1 MSNSAASMPLQS
13 KVSVTLLFAIAAFIG
28 LSYLIL
34 RVLIAPA
41 FDDLEMRAA
50 HSDLVRAEQA
60 IQTDIDNL
68 EAVTA
73 DWAPW
78 DDIHD
83 YVRGANPG
91 FRKSNL
97 DRPTLTNLGLDFMAV
112 YALGDERLWAQ
123 LLYEGT
129 ERPVAEL
136 GVFERGDPRSS
147 MLTSHPYVDSQTV
160 GIVLTDLGPALISS
174 KPILR
179 SDDSGPLAG
188 ALIMGQ
194 FLDDARIARMRSRT
208 EVDMRWQLL
217 QGQTEYE
224 NGHIFAAGQ
233 RSIEGSTVLTDIYGQ
248 PLLALRTET
257 PRDISDLGSQSL
269 RAALLSLAVAGI
281 LLTIIIW
288 FLLQHVILK
297 PVEVLAAHMDAIRRS
312 GDLSKNLDLQRNDEI
327 GRLAGRFDDL
337 TAEVHNAR
345 RALLDQSFKA
355 GKADTVAEVL
365 HNIRNA
371 MTPMINGI
379 DRLAK
384 ALRVSSGVRVAEATE
399 QLADEECPPERREK
413 LLQYIE
419 AAFRHIED
427 VDAEAAEE
435 LRIVT
440 SQARQIEGILSD
452 QERFANTPP
461 VVESV
466 PVEDVVDEASHVIP
480 KAAEGAV
487 SLASDPG
494 IGRYRV
500 QAHRVGLLQVMG
512 NLMLNAYEAIMRNGD
527 GDGSIE
533 LTASEELLD
542 DQAMVRV
549 TVRDNGCGFDSD
561 TSKRIFQRGY
571 SSKEEGDYTGLGLH
585 WCANAIAGM
594 GGRIVAESDGVGRG
608 AEFHVLLPA
617 AQGGG

>member
-1 MSNSAASMPLQS
+1 MPLQS
-13 KVSVTLLFAIAAFIG
+13 KVSLTLLLAIAAFIG
-28 LSYLIL
+28 LCYLIL
-34 RVLIAPA
+34 RILISPA
-41 FDDLEMRAA
+41 FEDLEMQAA

-68 EAVTA
+68 VAVTA

-83 YVRGANPG
+83 YVRGVNPG
-91 FRKSNL
+91 FFRSNL
-97 DRPTLTNLGLDFMAV
+97 ARPTLTNLGLDFMAV
-112 YALGDERLWAQ
+112 YAEGDERQWAQ
-123 LLYEGT
+123 FLYEGS
-129 ERPVAEL
+129 ERPVADL
-136 GVFERGDPRSS
+136 GVLEATDPRSRA
-147 MLTSHPYVDSQTV
+147 LTSHLSPADETI
-160 GIVLTDLGPALISS
+160 GIILTDFGPALISS

-179 SDDSGPLAG
+179 SDNTGPVAG
-188 ALIMGQ
+188 AVIMGQ
-194 FLDDARIARMRSRT
+194 FLDATRMARMRART
-208 EVDMRWQLL
+208 EVDMRWHVAQDQLAVDSAHSFDA
-217 QGQTEYE
+217 GESSIS
-224 NGHIFAAGQ
+224 GH
-233 RSIEGSTVLTDIYGQ
+233 TTLPDIYGNPMLILQ
-248 PLLALRTET
+248 TET
-257 PRDISDLGSQSL
+257 ARNISNLGSQSV
-269 RAALLSLAVAGI
+269 RAALLSLVTAGI
-281 LLTIIIW
+281 LLMIIIW
-288 FLLQHVILK
+288 YLLQYVIVK
-297 PVEVLAAHMDAIRRS
+297 PVESLATHMDEIRRS
-312 GDLSKNLDLQRNDEI
+312 GDLLKNLELTRNDEI
-327 GRLAGRFDDL
+327 GRLARQFDEL
-337 TAEVHNAR
+337 TVEVYGAR

-355 GKADTVAEVL
+355 GKADTAAEVL

-371 MTPMINGI
+371 MTPMINGL

-384 ALRVSSGVRVAEATE
+384 SLRVSSGVRVAEATE
-399 QLADEECPPERREK
+399 QLADETCPVERRGK
-413 LLQYIE
+413 LLQYID
-419 AAFRHIED
+419 AAFSHIED

-466 PVEDVVDEASHVIP
+466 PVDLVVDEASHVIP
-480 KAAEGAV
+480 KAAEGSV
-487 SLASDPG
+487 SLASDLG
-494 IGRYRV
+494 SGHLQV
-500 QAHRVGLLQVMG
+500 KAHRVGLLQVMG

-527 GDGSIE
+527 GNGRIM

-549 TVRDNGCGFDSD
+549 TIRDNGCGFDAD

-571 SSKEEGDYTGLGLH
+571 SSKEEGEFTGLGLH

-594 GGRIVAESDGVGRG
+594 GGRISAASDGVGQG

>member
-1 MSNSAASMPLQS
+1 MPLQS
-13 KVSVTLLFAIAAFIG
+13 RVSLTLLVAIAAFIG

-34 RVLIAPA
+34 RLLVSPA

-60 IQTDIDNL
+60 IQSDIENL
-68 EAVTA
+68 EAIMA

-83 YVRGANPG
+83 YVRGVNPG

-97 DRPTLTNLGLDFMAV
+97 VPATLTNLGIDFLAV
-112 YALGDERLWAQ
+112 HAGGDARQWALLF
-123 LLYEGT
+123 YEGT
-129 ERPVAEL
+129 EQPIADL
-136 GVFERGDPRSS
+136 GVLERHDSRSS
-147 MLTSHPYVDSQTV
+147 ILTSHPTLDSEIA

-174 KPILR
+174 RPILR
-179 SDDSGPLAG
+179 TDDSGPIAG

-194 FLDDARIARMRSRT
+194 FLDAARVAKMRART
-208 EVDMRWQLL
+208 EVDMRWRVAN
-217 QGQTEYE
+217 GQTASEGE
-224 NGHIFAAGQ
+224 RSFDAGE
-233 RSIEGSTVLTDIYGQ
+233 RSVSGTMTLADIYGE
-248 PLLALRTET
+248 PLLVLQTET
-257 PRDISDLGSQSL
+257 SRDVSDLGSQSV
-269 RAALLSLAVAGI
+269 RAALLSLTTAGI
-281 LLTIIIW
+281 LLTVVVW
-288 FLLQHVILK
+288 FLLHYGILK
-297 PVEVLAAHMDAIRRS
+297 PVAALKAHMDEIRRS
-312 GDLSKNLDLQRNDEI
+312 GDLSRNLELTRNDEI
-327 GRLAGRFDDL
+327 GRLAQQFDEL
-337 TAEVHNAR
+337 TAEVHDAR
-345 RALLDQSFKA
+345 KALLEQSFKA
-355 GKADTVAEVL
+355 GKADTAAEVL

-371 MTPMINGI
+371 MTPMINGL

-384 ALRVSSGVRVAEATE
+384 SLRVSSGVRVVEATE
-399 QLADEECPPERREK
+399 QLADEACPAERRDK
-413 LLQYIE
+413 LLQYID

-427 VDAEAAEE
+427 VDAEAAKE

-452 QERFANTPP
+452 QERFANVPP

-466 PVEDVVDEASHVIP
+466 PVDDVVGEASHVIP
-480 KAAEGAV
+480 KDAEGIV

-494 IGRYRV
+494 LGQMRV
-500 QAHRVGLLQVMG
+500 KAHRVGLLQVMG

-527 GDGSIE
+527 NDGKIM
-533 LTASEELLD
+533 LTAREELLD

-549 TVRDNGCGFDSD
+549 TIRDNGCGFDAD

-571 SSKEEGDYTGLGLH
+571 SSKEEGEYTGLGLH

-594 GGRIVAESDGVGRG
+594 GGRIFAESDGVGQG

-617 AQGGG
+617 AQGGGR

>member
-1 MSNSAASMPLQS
+1 MPLQS
-13 KVSVTLLFAIAAFIG
+13 KVSLTLLLAIAAFIG
-28 LSYLIL
+28 LCYLIL
-34 RVLIAPA
+34 RMLISPA
-41 FDDLEMRAA
+41 FKDLEMQAA

-68 EAVTA
+68 VAITA

-83 YVRGANPG
+83 YVRGVNPG
-91 FRKSNL
+91 FHKSNL
-97 DRPTLTNLGLDFMAV
+97 VRPTLTNLGLDFMAV
-112 YALGDERLWAQ
+112 YADGDERLWAQ
-123 LLYEGT
+123 FLYEGS
-129 ERPVAEL
+129 ERPVADL
-136 GVFERGDPRSS
+136 GVLETGDPRSRI
-147 MLTSHPYVDSQTV
+147 LTSHLSPTHETI
-160 GIVLTDLGPALISS
+160 GIVLTDVGPALISS

-179 SDDSGPLAG
+179 SDSSGPVAG

-194 FLDDARIARMRSRT
+194 FLDAPRMARMRSRT
-208 EVDMRWQLL
+208 EVDMRWHVANDQKTVDSAHFFEPD
-217 QGQTEYE
+217 QSSIS
-224 NGHIFAAGQ
+224 GH
-233 RSIEGSTVLTDIYGQ
+233 TTLNDIYGR
-248 PLLALRTET
+248 PLLVLQTET
-257 PRDISDLGSQSL
+257 ARNISDLGSQSV
-269 RAALLSLAVAGI
+269 RAALLSLVTAGA

-288 FLLQHVILK
+288 FLLQYVILK
-297 PVEVLAAHMDAIRRS
+297 PVEALAAHMDEIRRS
-312 GDLSKNLDLQRNDEI
+312 GNLLKNLELTRNDEI
-327 GRLAGRFDDL
+327 GRLARQFDEL
-337 TAEVHNAR
+337 TVEVHDAR

-355 GKADTVAEVL
+355 GKADTAAEVL

-371 MTPMINGI
+371 MTPMINGL

-384 ALRVSSGVRVAEATE
+384 SLRVSSGVRVAEATE
-399 QLADEECPPERREK
+399 QLADETCPVERRGK

-427 VDAEAAEE
+427 VDAEAVKE
-435 LRIVT
+435 LDIVT

-452 QERFANTPP
+452 QERFANVPP

-466 PVEDVVDEASHVIP
+466 PIDAVVDEAAHVIP
-480 KAAEGAV
+480 KAPESAV
-487 SLASDPG
+487 SLASDLG
-494 IGRYRV
+494 TGHLRV
-500 QAHRVGLLQVMG
+500 KAHRVGLLQVIG

-527 GDGSIE
+527 SDGRIS

-549 TVRDNGCGFDSD
+549 TIRDNGCGFDAD
-561 TSKRIFQRGY
+561 ASKRIFQRGY
-571 SSKEEGDYTGLGLH
+571 SSKEDGEFTGLGLH

-594 GGRIVAESDGVGRG
+594 GGRISAKSDGVGQG